1 MQAHETRKRSR
12 RHMVRPSLMT
22 HPLATHPTHPLAAPT
37 HSDPTPA
44 APRGLSHACAFRLNL
59 GDHFPCFFSCL
70 HIPVHLSLDADLQ
83 GPDGMHL
90 RHSYLVSDD
99 LYDFHPGL
107 PMGDVKCCSW
117 TVSREPQPAHS
128 VDPASLDTHR
138 GRKVRSRL
146 VPFIRIQ
153 TRLAA

>member
-37 HSDPTPA
+37 RSDPTPA
-44 APRGLSHACAFRLNL
+44 APRGLSHASAFRPNL

-83 GPDGMHL
+83 RPDGMHL
-90 RHSYLVSDD
+90 RHSYLVSGD
-99 LYDFHPGL
+99 LCDFHPGL
-107 PMGDVKCCSW
+107 TNG
-117 TVSREPQPAHS
+117 R
-128 VDPASLDTHR
+128 
-138 GRKVRSRL
+138 RKVL
-146 VPFIRIQ
+146 
-153 TRLAA
+153 